1 MKIITA
7 DTALSDVILADPS
20 IIPVINRLGIS
31 LGTDDRSVADVA
43 AAHSLSPDFLVTI
56 INTYAS
62 RDYFPAT
69 ALSRVDMPTM
79 LSYLELTDRYYRH
92 FQIPNIERHFN
103 ALVASGPD
111 NSSLTLL
118 RRFFDKAKADLI
130 ALIDTD
136 MKTLFP
142 TLRALASSG
151 APAGE
156 VPAVDTSA
164 AETVEEMLADLLS
177 MIVRNIS
184 GEYDPNLCYATIVAV
199 AGLRTD
205 LSKNNRIRNL
215 ILRPAALELA
225 SKR

>member
-1 MKIITA
+1 MKIISP
-7 DTALSDVILADPS
+7 DTPLSEVILADPS
-20 IIPVINRLGIS
+20 IIPVINRLGIA

-43 AAHSLSPDFLVTI
+43 ATHRLSADFLVTI
-56 INTYAS
+56 INTFAS

-79 LSYLELTDRYYRH
+79 LGYLELTDRYYRH

-103 ALVASGPD
+103 ALVASCPD

-118 RRFFDKAKADLI
+118 RRLFDKAKADLI
-130 ALIDTD
+130 ALIDSDLKVT
-136 MKTLFP
+136 FP
-142 TLRALASSG
+142 ALRALASGRSDDG
-151 APAGE
+151 A
-156 VPAVDTSA
+156 VPVVDT
-164 AETVEEMLADLLS
+164 AEAESVEEMLADLLS

-205 LSKNNRIRNL
+205 LCKNNRIRNL

>member
-1 MKIITA
+1 MKIISA
-7 DTALSDVILADPS
+7 DTPLSEVVLADPS
-20 IIPVINRLGIS
+20 IIPVINRLGIT
-31 LGTDDRSVADVA
+31 LGTEDRSVADVA
-43 AAHSLSPDFLVTI
+43 VTHRLSPDFLVTI
-56 INTYAS
+56 INTFAS

-79 LSYLELTDRYYRH
+79 LGYLELTDRYYRH

-118 RRFFDKAKADLI
+118 RRLFEKAKADLI
-130 ALIDTD
+130 TLIDND
-136 MKTLFP
+136 VRSLFP
-142 TLRALASSG
+142 ALRTLASGHSG
-151 APAGE
+151 EGE
-156 VPAVDTSA
+156 VPTVDTSA
-164 AETVEEMLADLLS
+164 AESVEEMLADLLS

>member
-7 DTALSDVILADPS
+7 DTPLSEVILADPS
-20 IIPVINRLGIS
+20 IIPVINRLGIA
-31 LGTDDRSVADVA
+31 LGTDDRSVTEVA
-43 AAHSLSPDFLVTI
+43 AAHRLSPDFLVTI
-56 INTYAS
+56 INTFAS

-118 RRFFDKAKADLI
+118 RRLFDKAKTDLI
-130 ALIDTD
+130 ALIDSD
-136 MKTLFP
+136 LKSLFP
-142 TLRALASSG
+142 TLRALSAERNDND
-151 APAGE
+151 A
-156 VPAVDTSA
+156 VPEVDTAA
-164 AETVEEMLADLLS
+164 AEAVEEMLADLLS

>member
-1 MKIITA
+1 MKTVSP
-7 DTALSDVILADPS
+7 DTPLSEVILADPS
-20 IIPVINRLGIS
+20 IIPVINRLGIA
-31 LGTDDRSVADVA
+31 LGTDDRSVAEVA
-43 AAHSLSPDFLVTI
+43 TAHRLSPDFLITI
-56 INTYAS
+56 INTFAS

-118 RRFFDKAKADLI
+118 RRLFDKAKADLI
-130 ALIDTD
+130 ALIDSD
-136 MKTLFP
+136 LKSLFP
-142 TLRALASSG
+142 TLRALASGSAVTGG
-151 APAGE
+151 A
-156 VPAVDTSA
+156 VPAVDTA
-164 AETVEEMLADLLS
+164 ASETVEEMLADLLS

-184 GEYDPNLCYATIVAV
+184 GEYDPNLCYATVVAV

-225 SKR
+225 SK